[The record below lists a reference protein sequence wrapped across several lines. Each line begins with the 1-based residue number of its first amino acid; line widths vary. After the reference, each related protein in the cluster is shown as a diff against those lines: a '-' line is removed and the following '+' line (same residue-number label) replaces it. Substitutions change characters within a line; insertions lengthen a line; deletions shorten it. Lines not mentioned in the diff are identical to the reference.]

1 MSSSYANKNFL
12 VILLSLV
19 IKLTLCNKNI
29 LRIPLGLFY
38 SYDNEE
44 DDTSDLIR
52 TIFFNFLCVNL
63 TIGTPPQT
71 VPFRLNIN
79 SPTFYVT
86 NKYFNRSASST
97 YEVINKNESKY
108 LLEDV
113 DTGFDSKDIINING
127 DKRKIN
133 FIYAT
138 KHKSD
143 YDLGNI
149 GLLIPRKIK
158 NDVWPFLDSLNK
170 AEYINSYIW
179 TLKFDHKLSIL
190 DIIFTSDEDKKV
202 IGEFIIG
209 DVPHNYERNKTIY
222 DQQKFIEI
230 DALWSEHDLNWDIEF
245 HKIYLT
251 FKENE
256 IDSKKFNDS
265 KLNIHGDLRAE
276 INPDIGFIVAP
287 IPFFEKISQYFFQ
300 KYRNICNQIKIS
312 RSLFR
317 YIECQNNEKFNIS
330 NFPNISFVYEDDI
343 TFNLTYQDLF
353 ILDKVKNKFIFLIL
367 YEGYTSDW
375 VLGRIF
381 LRKYQF
387 VFNGK
392 TKKIG
397 YYKSMDD
404 TTWETDSD
412 LDKDKIISFIA
423 FILQGIFLLV
433 IVIFIIYLIYK
444 KIKGKNKRQKRI
456 NELDEEDNRIDD
468 NKNKELL

>member
-1 MSSSYANKNFL
+1 MASSYTNKNL
-12 VILLSLV
+12 LLILLSII
-19 IKLTLCNKNI
+19 IKLCLCNTNI
-29 LRIPLGLFY
+29 HRIPLGLFY
-38 SYDNEE
+38 TYDNEE
-44 DDTSDLIR
+44 DDTTDLIR
-52 TIFFNFLCVNL
+52 TIFFNFLCINL
-63 TIGTPPQT
+63 TIGTPPQI

-97 YEVINKNESKY
+97 YETINNKESQY
-108 LLEDV
+108 LFEDV
-113 DTGFDSKDIINING
+113 ETGFDSKDIINING
-127 DKRKIN
+127 IKRKIN

-143 YDLGNI
+143 NELGNI
-149 GLLIPRKIK
+149 GLLIPRNIK
-158 NDVWPFLDSLNK
+158 NDVWPFFDSLNK

-179 TLKFDHKLSIL
+179 TLKFEHKLSIL
-190 DIIFTSDEDKKV
+190 DIILANNEDRKV

-209 DVPHNYERNKTIY
+209 DEPHNYEKNQTIY
-222 DQQKFIEI
+222 NKEKFIEI

-245 HKIYLT
+245 YKIYLT
-251 FKENE
+251 FNENE
-256 IDSKKFNDS
+256 KVSKKFNDS
-265 KLNIHGDLRAE
+265 KLNIHGDHRAE

-287 IPFFEKISQYFFQ
+287 IPFFEKIGQYFFEQ
-300 KYRNICNQIKIS
+300 YRKVCNQIKIQ

-343 TFNLTYQDLF
+343 VFNLTYQDLF
-353 ILDKVKNKFIFLIL
+353 ILDKIKNKYIFLIL

-375 VLGRIF
+375 VLGRLF

-404 TTWETDSD
+404 TNFEADYYD
-412 LDKDKIISFIA
+412 EKDKIINFIA
-423 FILQGIFLLV
+423 FIIQELFLLV

-444 KIKGKNKRQKRI
+444 KIKGKSKRQKRI

-468 NKNKELL
+468 NKNNELL